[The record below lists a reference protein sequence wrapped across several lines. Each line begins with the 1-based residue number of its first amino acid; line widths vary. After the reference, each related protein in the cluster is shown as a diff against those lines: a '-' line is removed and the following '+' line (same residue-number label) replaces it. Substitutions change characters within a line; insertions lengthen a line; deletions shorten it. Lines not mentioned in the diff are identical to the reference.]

1 MIGRNYKV
9 EQEVPKDG
17 NMASSVVLQRDSF
30 KLEADKGVKNCWKWE
45 WLERSV
51 DGNSVGQFIRKI
63 DCRGVARCQLCQN
76 INPPVLVMFVFLDL

>member
-45 WLERSV
+45 WLERSWMATLLASLSGKLIAEELLDV
-51 DGNSVGQFIRKI
+51 S
-63 DCRGVARCQLCQN
+63 CART
-76 INPPVLVMFVFLDL
+76 

>member
-45 WLERSV
+45 WFERSV
-51 DGNSVGQFIRKI
+51 GGNSVGQFIRKI

-76 INPPVLVMFVFLDL
+76 INPTVLVMFVFLDL